1 MRGAKDGHYPVASK
15 VKSTYRQIVAR
26 ETLEVITAV
35 CYCLP
40 IPVGAGEGEFF
51 GLFEG
56 IHQFL
61 ALRALLRCDCRNAIN
76 LHLISACL

>member
-1 MRGAKDGHYPVASK
+1 M
-15 VKSTYRQIVAR
+15 KSTYRQIVAR

-40 IPVGAGEGEFF
+40 IPVGAGEGESF

-56 IHQFL
+56 IHQLL
-61 ALRALLRCDCRNAIN
+61 ASYALLRCDCRNAIN
-76 LHLISACL
+76 LHLISTCL